1 MLYANKGN
9 EEEEEEELPLRRR
22 TVLQLP
28 IASSAV

>member
-9 EEEEEEELPLRRR
+9 EEEEEELPLRRR